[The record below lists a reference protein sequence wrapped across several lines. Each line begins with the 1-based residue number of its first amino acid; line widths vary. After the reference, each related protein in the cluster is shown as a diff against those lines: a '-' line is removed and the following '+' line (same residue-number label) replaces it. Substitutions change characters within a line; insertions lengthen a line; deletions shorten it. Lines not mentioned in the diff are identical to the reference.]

1 MKGVSPKVRCQIIA
15 DFYGKKSFKGKD
27 VNRPSFQ
34 EDGTQKKKLAFLR
47 VMLLVDAGELVTQR
61 ESCVS

>member
-1 MKGVSPKVRCQIIA
+1 MEGVLPKVRCQIIA

-34 EDGTQKKKLAFLR
+34 EDGTQEKNAFFR